1 MNIHWFM
8 RLLKDTISK
17 WWNDKALRLSA
28 AVSYYT
34 LFSLAPLLTIAVAIA
49 GVVADEKALQSEVL
63 SQFQDLLGKPG
74 ADAIASMLQSARQP
88 SQSAIAAVFSVLTLI
103 VVSTF
108 VFSEI
113 QDGMSLI
120 WQIPARETPALWE
133 ALKNR
138 FFSFI
143 LIVVTGFLL
152 VVSLVMS
159 AVLASVGRFVHRAV
173 PVPFVIMTLVDVAFS
188 LIVLTVLFAV
198 MFKVLP
204 NVYVAWGDVWLGAAL
219 TGMLFTLG
227 KWAIGLYLG
236 TSSMI
241 SIYGA
246 ASSLM
251 VILVWVYYS
260 AMIFFF
266 GAEFTVVYA
275 NEYGSRSHLKS
286 VTSTS

>member
-1 MNIHWFM
+1 
-8 RLLKDTISK
+8 
-17 WWNDKALRLSA
+17 
-28 AVSYYT
+28 
-34 LFSLAPLLTIAVAIA
+34 
-49 GVVADEKALQSEVL
+49 
-63 SQFQDLLGKPG
+63 
-74 ADAIASMLQSARQP
+74 
-88 SQSAIAAVFSVLTLI
+88 
-103 VVSTF
+103 
-108 VFSEI
+108 
-113 QDGMSLI
+113 MSLI
-120 WQIPARETPALWE
+120 WHIPAREVPALWE

-143 LIVVTGFLL
+143 LIIVTGFLL

-159 AVLASVGRFVHRAV
+159 AVLAAVGKFVHRAV
-173 PVPFVIMTLVDVAFS
+173 PVPFVIMTVVDVIFS
-188 LIVLTVLFAV
+188 LIVLTVVFAV

-236 TSSMI
+236 TSSMV

-260 AMIFFF
+260 AMIFFL

-275 NEYGSRSHLKS
+275 NECGSRSQPKS
-286 VTSTS
+286 FTSTSSK